1 MMLPMV
7 ALFRIV
13 KRGISADGA
22 DVTAALLLA
31 VNVAMMV
38 APDALFVL
46 PWPLNVVYTT
56 IETAV
61 WLLVLLFLAD
71 QARSDA
77 QKSV

>member
-1 MMLPMV
+1 
-7 ALFRIV
+7 
-13 KRGISADGA
+13 
-22 DVTAALLLA
+22 
-31 VNVAMMV
+31 MMV